1 VRATVRLELPRD
13 TASVTLGRCVIRSA
27 LIALGVADD
36 VRFDLELALAEAC
49 ANVVKHATDSEGYQ
63 VAIGINDGVCRID
76 VIDNGRGYDERT
88 LHPSMPKPT
97 AEAGRGLPLIRM
109 LTEHAE
115 LAHHPNRGTIMHFE
129 KTLRWKSPALNSR
142 LN

>member
-1 VRATVRLELPRD
+1 VRATVTLDLPRD

-27 LIALGVADD
+27 LKALGVARD
-36 VRFDLELALAEAC
+36 VCYDLELALAEAC
-49 ANVVKHATDSEGYQ
+49 ANVVKHATGSDAYQ
-63 VAIGINDGVCRID
+63 VAVRIEDGMCCID

-88 LHPSMPKPT
+88 LRTSMPQPS

-109 LTEHAE
+109 LTENAR
-115 LAHHPNRGTIMHFE
+115 LAHHPKRGTIMHFE
-129 KTLRWKSPALNSR
+129 KTLRWESPALSSR